1 MACSSYPKVGLVYLR
16 FHLKPIIIHVM
27 NLALHL
33 DNLPVSLNKL
43 LHEGCALLYLVFL
56 DDNSPLFLKIN
67 ETLES
72 TNFLL
77 ATALQVIIRH
87 CEFAKLAPQVSN
99 LPPQAIGDL
108 I

>member
-1 MACSSYPKVGLVYLR
+1 
-16 FHLKPIIIHVM
+16 M

-67 ETLES
+67 EPLES
-72 TNFLL
+72 TNLLL

-99 LPPQAIGDL
+99 LPPQAIGHL